1 MVQHALDRGYE
12 VSGVCR
18 PQSVGKL
25 DAFKGRITTE
35 SGTGQFAEVRAMLE
49 ADLRG
54 WLPLMDVFVP
64 EDEIAQILLEA
75 EHLLAPYVHP
85 DRTVAFGTSAHI
97 VTALKP

>member
-1 MVQHALDRGYE
+1 MV
-12 VSGVCR
+12 
-18 PQSVGKL
+18 
-25 DAFKGRITTE
+25 
-35 SGTGQFAEVRAMLE
+35 E

-75 EHLLAPYVHP
+75 EHVLAPYVRP